1 MGTNFFENIAT
12 FNPRLDELATT
23 INHIDDYVSEI
34 HPPPFEETPLGEH
47 FKKTEQYQ
55 AESLEILK
63 SIQENTANL
72 YTLVELIS
80 NSNDNQDEIIG
91 ILSEIFEL
99 AKAKSEEEADKQF
112 KKVMTEITDTV
123 EAAES
128 TAKLVG
134 WLTSIYRIVK
144 MVLKSKGLII

>member
-1 MGTNFFENIAT
+1 MNTDLFQKFLESKEK
-12 FNPRLDELATT
+12 FRDELSYPLLVEPLLEEQEAT
-23 INHIDDYVSEI
+23 
-34 HPPPFEETPLGEH
+34 PFEETPLGEH

-144 MVLKSKGLII
+144 MILKSKGLIV